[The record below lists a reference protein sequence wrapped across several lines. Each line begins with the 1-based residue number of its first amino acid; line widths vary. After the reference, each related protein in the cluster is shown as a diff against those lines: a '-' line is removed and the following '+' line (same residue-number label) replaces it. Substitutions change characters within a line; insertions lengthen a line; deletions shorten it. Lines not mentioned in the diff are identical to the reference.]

1 MSAFDDVARTDIEPA
16 SHLISRADY
25 LNASARPEAA
35 RVRAFVDRLVEQYP
49 APDRDA
55 MIRRL
60 RSRHD
65 SRHRSAWFELLLH
78 GLMVTRGFTI
88 IAVEP
93 ELAGGRAPDFLVGAP
108 DGREFF
114 LEATVA
120 EGDIGANPGADRRL
134 RDVLQAIDGVQS
146 QDFFLSL
153 HHRGVP
159 AQPIRLGR
167 LRGQVQRFI
176 DGLDYDAVV
185 AGFAAGRPGPLF
197 NFEEHGLTLRIT
209 VVPKNLRRAGG
220 RAIGD
225 RMLPGGVVQPHLPIK
240 ASVESKA
247 SRYGQLDRPYIIAVS
262 ALEEFANADAAID
275 ALFGT
280 DQVVVTEDGH
290 HAWVR
295 NRDGAWM
302 GPGGPVHTRV
312 SAVLSTERLSP
323 WDVGHRLMRLIHN
336 PWAAQPILDLP
347 VGVEVHQVA
356 DERLSIA
363 PGQTL
368 AQIFGLPPGWP
379 E

>member
-1 MSAFDDVARTDIEPA
+1 MSAFDDMARTDIEPA
-16 SHLISRADY
+16 CHLISRADY
-25 LNASARPEAA
+25 LNASARPEAV

-55 MIRRL
+55 LIRRL
-60 RSRHD
+60 RSRDD

-78 GLMVTRGFTI
+78 GLMVARGFTI

-93 ELAGGRAPDFLVGAP
+93 KLAGGRAPDFLVGAP

-120 EGDIGANPGADRRL
+120 EGESGANPGADRRL

-153 HHRGVP
+153 HHCGVP
-159 AQPIRLGR
+159 AQPIRLKH
-167 LRGQVQRFI
+167 LRSQVQRFI
-176 DGLDYDAVV
+176 NGLDYDTVV
-185 AGFAAGRPGPLF
+185 ADFAAGRLTMPF
-197 NFEEHGLTLRIT
+197 RFAEHGLILRIT

-225 RMLPGGVVQPHLPIK
+225 RMLSGGVVQPHLPIK
-240 ASVESKA
+240 AAVESKA
-247 SRYGQLDRPYIIAVS
+247 SRYGQLDRPYIIAVN
-262 ALEEFANADAAID
+262 ALEQCANADAAIE

-280 DQVVVTEDGH
+280 NRVVMTEDGD
-290 HAWVR
+290 HALAS
-295 NRDGAWM
+295 NRDGAWI
-302 GPGGPVHTRV
+302 GPDGPVHTRV

-323 WDVGHRLMRLIHN
+323 WDVGDRPMRLIHN
-336 PWAAQPILDLP
+336 PWAARPILDLP
-347 VGVEVHQVA
+347 VGVAVRQVA
-356 DERLSIA
+356 AKRLSIT

-368 AQIFGLPPGWP
+368 AEIFGLPPGWP